1 MMVSVAF
8 LRFSGKALSMVVC
21 TTGGSSWCP
30 GVGESRELRA
40 AAAQQGSSHY
50 RVQPRTYQQP
60 LVVQCGDAALWV
72 LDIGAGGDLTLSRLS
87 HGHVICGGAID
98 PGQCDALRLQDG
110 AMGMRCTRSTARGFR
125 YSPPAPRCRAPGRS
139 GHRSWL
145 RASPR
150 TALACN
156 TGAASAQCGK
166 QA

>member
-50 RVQPRTYQQP
+50 PVQRRTYQQP

-72 LDIGAGGDLTLSRLS
+72 LDIGAGGDLTLS
-87 HGHVICGGAID
+87 
-98 PGQCDALRLQDG
+98 
-110 AMGMRCTRSTARGFR
+110 
-125 YSPPAPRCRAPGRS
+125 
-139 GHRSWL
+139 
-145 RASPR
+145 
-150 TALACN
+150 
-156 TGAASAQCGK
+156 
-166 QA
+166 